1 MMCRNSPIVARGA
14 ALISLADAIC
24 VSGVMTGTEVDGAQ
38 LRAVRDVLPETVV
51 FANTGVNEE
60 NVEEI
65 LGVADGVI
73 VGTSL
78 KVDGITWNPVDEA
91 RARRLMA
98 RVNEARVRN
107 SHRTISAAGGD

>member
-1 MMCRNSPIVARGA
+1 M
-14 ALISLADAIC
+14 ISLADAIC
-24 VSGVMTGTEVDGAQ
+24 VSGVMTGTAVDGAQ
-38 LRAVRDVLPETVV
+38 LRTVRDVLPESVL

-65 LGVADGVI
+65 LAVADGVI

-91 RARRLMA
+91 RARRLIA
-98 RVNEARVRN
+98 RVNEARVRYPP
-107 SHRTISAAGGD
+107 RTISARAGIDG